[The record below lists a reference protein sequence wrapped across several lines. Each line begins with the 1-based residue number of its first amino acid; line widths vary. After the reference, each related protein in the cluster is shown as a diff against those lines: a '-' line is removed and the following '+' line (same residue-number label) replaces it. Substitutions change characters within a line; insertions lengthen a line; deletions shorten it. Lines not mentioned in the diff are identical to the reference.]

1 LRSVSNSPRERSQPS
16 VGRTRSEKRLSDWI
30 VCRKEASGPSSPS
43 PEKSSETASVAL
55 VLRSQKLKRKHCAV
69 NGARGKRPGPA
80 DRHAMC
86 VGKQACTPKCPAVG
100 GDKRCNLEA

>member
-1 LRSVSNSPRERSQPS
+1 

-69 NGARGKRPGPA
+69 NGAIEVRDLARKIYMLCAGENKRGHQNAPRSEETNG
-80 DRHAMC
+80 
-86 VGKQACTPKCPAVG
+86 VT
-100 GDKRCNLEA
+100 